1 MERDGRGSRLTG
13 LRRTRGGF
21 DRPREGAGG
30 RGGKEGSPR
39 AARAEVGGE
48 WGRRVWH
55 GAGALYCSVLSYGDL
70 EKG

>member
-30 RGGKEGSPR
+30 RGERRGPRVQPARRSAESGDGGCGTARGS
-39 AARAEVGGE
+39 
-48 WGRRVWH
+48 
-55 GAGALYCSVLSYGDL
+55 LCSVLSYGDL